1 MNVMRGGFLLFVSFL
16 VKFAF
21 AADPPPEFSAAG
33 VVRGAESAPILVPG
47 AGLSIYGSHL
57 GPFPA
62 CSAANP
68 DPKLRETV
76 NPRNPDPN
84 FANLSVY
91 PKELCGV
98 QVLIGDKPA
107 GMLYVSERQINFK
120 VPQDSAE
127 TGTVDLRVVSQGQS
141 SAPLRMPAGF
151 EKTTVSLAEPAYT
164 DMPVWLKVETRFG
177 LGRIAYPSPYGPAG
191 FGCNQVEVRRDG
203 KLLPLLPSSNWAL
216 HGGVASGPP
225 CGSFALPAGKRV
237 LDRLPLHLLYRF
249 DTPGLYEVRYTLRDR
264 ATGLPS
270 SGVRAQSE
278 WTPIPILPS
287 APNQR
292 RNWLESVRKRGSED
306 AAELVTDILPSVL
319 GFPDDASFD
328 IVAPYLYHPFQAVR
342 RYAINGLLFWPE
354 DSTSARL
361 LALLKT
367 KGPSDELVRFLT
379 RQRDYGPAHQAEIVA
394 ASLPYLESDS
404 AIAIEGALTDLQ
416 SLAAVSDPAV
426 LDALLRAADHIAA
439 RADVQSRSN
448 MFQMLAAAK
457 DERVHALLRKF
468 ADAGDQLAFRPL
480 ASFAD
485 PDDLPRLGALLAAP
499 MQPDL
504 PAPELL
510 YKTFGTAA
518 VPYLETALRS
528 SSGRAVDQ
536 YIAVQLMA
544 AGDAAGFQ
552 FAVRAIAT
560 KGAPRSYMLQAL
572 KNRFPELKAADDG
585 AIASFIKARAG
596 N

>member
-1 MNVMRGGFLLFVSFL
+1 MNVMRGGFLLFASFL
-16 VKFAF
+16 VNFAF
-21 AADPPPEFSAAG
+21 AADPAPEFSAAG
-33 VVRGAESAPILVPG
+33 VVRGAQSTPILVPG
-47 AGLSIYGSHL
+47 EGLSIYGSHL

-98 QVLIGDKPA
+98 QVLIGDKAA
-107 GMLYVSERQINFK
+107 GLLYVSGEQINFK

-127 TGTVDLRVVSQGQS
+127 TGAVELRVVSQGQS

-164 DMPVWLKVETRFG
+164 NMPLWLKVETRFG
-177 LGRIAYPSPYGPAG
+177 LGHVTYPSLLGPAG
-191 FGCNQVEVRRDG
+191 FGCHGVEVRRDG
-203 KLLPLLPSSNWAL
+203 KPLPVLPGSNWMRY
-216 HGGVASGPP
+216 GMGYSGPP
-225 CGSFALPAGKRV
+225 CGSYGPLNGRS

-249 DTPGLYEVRYTLRDR
+249 DVPGVYEVRYTLRTEAR
-264 ATGLPS
+264 ETPRS
-270 SGVRAQSE
+270 QIRAQSE
-278 WTPIPILPS
+278 WTTIEILPS

-292 RNWLESVRKRGSED
+292 RDFLNALRQRSASANE
-306 AAELVTDILPSVL
+306 AELLSDVLPSAL
-319 GFPDDASFD
+319 GLPDDASFD
-328 IVAPYLYHPFQAVR
+328 IVTGYLYNPSSSVR
-342 RYAINGLLFWPE
+342 RYAMNGLSYWPE
-354 DSTSARL
+354 DATSAKL

-426 LDALLRAADHIAA
+426 LNALLRAADHIAA
-439 RADVQSRSN
+439 RADVQNRSN

-468 ADAGDQLAFRPL
+468 ADAGDQLASRPL

-499 MQPDL
+499 MQTDL
-504 PAPELL
+504 LAPELL

-528 SSGRAVDQ
+528 SSGRTVDQ

-544 AGDAAGFQ
+544 AGDAVGFQ

-560 KGAPRSYMLQAL
+560 KGAPHSYMLQAL
-572 KNRFPELKAADDG
+572 KNQFPELKAADDD